1 MFTGFLPPI
10 TPPEKFFLSQLMLAP
25 PRELFKKTPRQIA
38 LMDVGNIGQSV
49 DISGLQLALAG
60 KEGSCLRWSCVVALG
75 LFSCDAPLKMKVFVP
90 KCIFHEKHRF
100 GTGSLLLWDRH
111 IIFSFHL
118 NRLLSLFK
126 KNAE

>member
-38 LMDVGNIGQSV
+38 LMDIGNMGQSV

-60 KEGSCLRWSCVVALG
+60 KEELVVCVLLCGSIKSFLLRYS
-75 LFSCDAPLKMKVFVP
+75 
-90 KCIFHEKHRF
+90 
-100 GTGSLLLWDRH
+100 T
-111 IIFSFHL
+111 
-118 NRLLSLFK
+118 
-126 KNAE
+126 